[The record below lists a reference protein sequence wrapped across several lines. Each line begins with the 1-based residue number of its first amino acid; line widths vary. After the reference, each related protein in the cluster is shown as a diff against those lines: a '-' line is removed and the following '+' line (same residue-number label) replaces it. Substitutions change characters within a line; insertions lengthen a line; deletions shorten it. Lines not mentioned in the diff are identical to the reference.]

1 MIQSLVKLKSENSY
15 FSSGWIFVNK
25 PKNVSSFDVIRQ
37 LKKIFSIKRIG
48 HAGTLDPLATGILPI
63 AFGSATKTIPYLVSS
78 KKEYRFSI
86 SWGIRT
92 TTHDMEGEVI
102 DKSNFVPSKEDI
114 LDAMS
119 DFKGEFYQRPPKY
132 SAVKINGQRAY
143 KLARSGIDF
152 NIKEKKV
159 KLYELI
165 LKDHKKNKTEF
176 LAKVGKGFYIRSL
189 ARDLCEKLA
198 TSGVIDSLERT
209 ELGQFSLENAFS
221 LETIEKLVHSAPA
234 GMVGGNLLVPLS
246 EVLDDIPALLIS
258 DKEAKRFQQGQSFS
272 NNDLPKYSKLGRE
285 VLLLKDNRPVGLA
298 TVGENSFKPKKVF
311 SEEIFNLRSI

>member
-92 TTHDMEGEVI
+92 TTHDMEGEVV
-102 DKSNFVPSKEDI
+102 DESNFVPSKEDI
-114 LDAMS
+114 LDAVS

-165 LKDHKKNKTEF
+165 IKNHKKNKTEF

-272 NNDLPKYSKLGRE
+272 NNDLLKYSKLGRE
-285 VLLLKDNRPVGLA
+285 VLLLKDNRPIGLA
-298 TVGENSFKPKKVF
+298 TVVENSFKPKKVF
-311 SEEIFNLRSI
+311 SEEIFN

>member
-102 DKSNFVPSKEDI
+102 DESNFVPSKEDI
-114 LDAMS
+114 LDAVS

-165 LKDHKKNKTEF
+165 IKDHKKNKTEF

-272 NNDLPKYSKLGRE
+272 NNDLLKYSKLGRE
-285 VLLLKDNRPVGLA
+285 VLLLKDNRPIGLA

-311 SEEIFNLRSI
+311 SEEIFN

>member
-25 PKNVSSFDVIRQ
+25 PKNVSSFDVIRK

-102 DKSNFVPSKEDI
+102 DESNFVPSKEDI
-114 LDAMS
+114 LDAVS

-165 LKDHKKNKTEF
+165 IKDHKKNKTEF

-272 NNDLPKYSKLGRE
+272 NNDLLKYSKLGRE
-285 VLLLKDNRPVGLA
+285 VLLLKDNRPIGLA
-298 TVGENSFKPKKVF
+298 TVVENSFKPKKVF
-311 SEEIFNLRSI
+311 SEEIFN

>member
-102 DKSNFVPSKEDI
+102 DESNFVPSKEDI
-114 LDAMS
+114 LDVVS

-165 LKDHKKNKTEF
+165 IKDHKKNKTEF

-258 DKEAKRFQQGQSFS
+258 NKEAKRIQQGQSFF
-272 NNDLPKYSKLGRE
+272 NDCLHKNSKLGSE
-285 VLLLKDNRPVGLA
+285 VLLLKDKRPIGLA

>member
-102 DKSNFVPSKEDI
+102 DESNFVPSKEDI
-114 LDAMS
+114 LDAVS

-165 LKDHKKNKTEF
+165 IKDHKKNKTEF

-272 NNDLPKYSKLGRE
+272 NNDLLKYSKLGRE
-285 VLLLKDNRPVGLA
+285 VLLLKDNRPIGLA
-298 TVGENSFKPKKVF
+298 TVVENSFKPKKVF
-311 SEEIFNLRSI
+311 SEEIFN

>member
-1 MIQSLVKLKSENSY
+1 MIQSLVKLKSENNY

-102 DKSNFVPSKEDI
+102 DESNFVPSKEDI
-114 LDAMS
+114 LDAVS

-189 ARDLCEKLA
+189 VRDLCEKLA

-209 ELGQFSLENAFS
+209 ELGQFSIENAFS

-272 NNDLPKYSKLGRE
+272 NNDLLKHSKLGRE
-285 VLLLKDNRPVGLA
+285 VLLLKDNRPIGLA
-298 TVGENSFKPKKVF
+298 TVVENSFKPKKVF
-311 SEEIFNLRSI
+311 SEEIFN

>member
-1 MIQSLVKLKSENSY
+1 MIQSQVKLKSENSY

-102 DKSNFVPSKEDI
+102 DESNFVPSKEDI
-114 LDAMS
+114 LDAVS

-165 LKDHKKNKTEF
+165 IKNHKKNKTEF

-272 NNDLPKYSKLGRE
+272 NNDLLKYSKLGRE
-285 VLLLKDNRPVGLA
+285 VLLLKDNRPIGLA
-298 TVGENSFKPKKVF
+298 TVVENSFKPKKVF
-311 SEEIFNLRSI
+311 SEEIFN

>member
-102 DKSNFVPSKEDI
+102 DESNFAPSKEDI
-114 LDAMS
+114 LDAVS

-165 LKDHKKNKTEF
+165 IKDHKKNKTEF

-272 NNDLPKYSKLGRE
+272 NNDLLKYSKLGRE
-285 VLLLKDNRPVGLA
+285 VLLLKDNRPIGLA
-298 TVGENSFKPKKVF
+298 TVVENSFKPKKVF
-311 SEEIFNLRSI
+311 SEEIFN

>member
-1 MIQSLVKLKSENSY
+1 MIQPLVKIKSENSY

-25 PKNVSSFDVIRQ
+25 PKNVSSFDVIRR

-102 DKSNFVPSKEDI
+102 DESNFVPSKEDI
-114 LDAMS
+114 LDAVS

-272 NNDLPKYSKLGRE
+272 NNDLLKYSKLGRE
-285 VLLLKDNRPVGLA
+285 VLLLKDNRPIGLA
-298 TVGENSFKPKKVF
+298 TVVENSFKPKKVF
-311 SEEIFNLRSI
+311 SEEIFN

>member
-1 MIQSLVKLKSENSY
+1 MIQSLVKLKSENNY

-25 PKNVSSFDVIRQ
+25 PKNVSSFDVIRK

-102 DKSNFVPSKEDI
+102 DESNFVPSKEDI
-114 LDAMS
+114 LSAVS

-165 LKDHKKNKTEF
+165 IKDHKKNKTEF

-272 NNDLPKYSKLGRE
+272 NNDLLKYSKLGRE
-285 VLLLKDNRPVGLA
+285 VLLLKDNRPIGLA

-311 SEEIFNLRSI
+311 SEEIFN

>member
-92 TTHDMEGEVI
+92 TTHDMEGKVI
-102 DKSNFVPSKEDI
+102 DESNFVPSKEDI
-114 LDAMS
+114 LDAVS

-165 LKDHKKNKTEF
+165 IKDHKKNKTEF

-311 SEEIFNLRSI
+311 SEEIFN

>member
-48 HAGTLDPLATGILPI
+48 HAGTLDPLATGILPV

-102 DKSNFVPSKEDI
+102 DESNFVPSKEDI
-114 LDAMS
+114 LDAVS

-165 LKDHKKNKTEF
+165 IKDHKKNKTEF

-272 NNDLPKYSKLGRE
+272 NNDLLKYSKLGRE
-285 VLLLKDNRPVGLA
+285 VLLLKDNRPIGLA

-311 SEEIFNLRSI
+311 SEEIFN

>member
-25 PKNVSSFDVIRQ
+25 PKNLSSFDVIRQ

-102 DKSNFVPSKEDI
+102 DESNFVPSKEDI
-114 LDAMS
+114 LDAVS

-165 LKDHKKNKTEF
+165 IKDHKKNKTEF

-272 NNDLPKYSKLGRE
+272 NNDLLKYSKLGRE
-285 VLLLKDNRPVGLA
+285 VLLLKDNRPIGLA
-298 TVGENSFKPKKVF
+298 TVVENSFKPKKVF
-311 SEEIFNLRSI
+311 SEEIFN

>member
-25 PKNVSSFDVIRQ
+25 PKNVSSFDVIRR

-102 DKSNFVPSKEDI
+102 DESNFVPSKEDI
-114 LDAMS
+114 LDAVS

-165 LKDHKKNKTEF
+165 IKDHKKNKTEF

-209 ELGQFSLENAFS
+209 ELGQFSLEIAFS

-258 DKEAKRFQQGQSFS
+258 DKEAKIFHQGQSFS
-272 NNDLPKYSKLGRE
+272 NNDLLKYSKLGRE
-285 VLLLKDNRPVGLA
+285 VLLLKDNRPIGLA
-298 TVGENSFKPKKVF
+298 TVVENSFKPKKVF
-311 SEEIFNLRSI
+311 SEEIFN

>member
-1 MIQSLVKLKSENSY
+1 MIQSLVKLKSDNSY

-102 DKSNFVPSKEDI
+102 DESNFVPSKEDI
-114 LDAMS
+114 LSAVS

-159 KLYELI
+159 KLYKLI

-272 NNDLPKYSKLGRE
+272 NNDLLKYSKLGRE
-285 VLLLKDNRPVGLA
+285 VLLLKDNRPIGLA

-311 SEEIFNLRSI
+311 SEEIFN

>member
-102 DKSNFVPSKEDI
+102 DESNFVPSKEDI
-114 LDAMS
+114 LDAVS

-165 LKDHKKNKTEF
+165 IIDHKKNKTEF

-234 GMVGGNLLVPLS
+234 GMVGGDLLIPLS

-258 DKEAKRFQQGQSFS
+258 DKEAKRIQQGQSFF
-272 NNDLPKYSKLGRE
+272 NDYLHKNSKLGSE
-285 VLLLKDNRPVGLA
+285 VLLLKDKRPIGLA

>member
-102 DKSNFVPSKEDI
+102 DESNFVPSKEDI
-114 LDAMS
+114 LDAVS

-165 LKDHKKNKTEF
+165 IKDHKKNKTEF

-272 NNDLPKYSKLGRE
+272 NNDLLKYSKLGRE
-285 VLLLKDNRPVGLA
+285 VLLLKNNRPIGLA

-311 SEEIFNLRSI
+311 SEEIFN

>member
-15 FSSGWIFVNK
+15 FSSCWIFVNK

-102 DKSNFVPSKEDI
+102 DESNFVPSKEDI
-114 LDAMS
+114 LDAVS

-165 LKDHKKNKTEF
+165 IKDHKKNKTEF

-272 NNDLPKYSKLGRE
+272 NNDLLKYSKLGRE
-285 VLLLKDNRPVGLA
+285 VLLLKDNRPIGLA
-298 TVGENSFKPKKVF
+298 TVVENSFKPKKVF
-311 SEEIFNLRSI
+311 SEEIFN

>member
-1 MIQSLVKLKSENSY
+1 MIQSQVKLKSENSY

-102 DKSNFVPSKEDI
+102 DESNFVPSKEDI
-114 LDAMS
+114 LDAVS

-272 NNDLPKYSKLGRE
+272 NNDLLKYSKLGRE
-285 VLLLKDNRPVGLA
+285 VLLLKDNRPIGLA
-298 TVGENSFKPKKVF
+298 TVVENSFKPKKVF
-311 SEEIFNLRSI
+311 SEEIFN

>member
-92 TTHDMEGEVI
+92 STHDMEGEVI
-102 DKSNFVPSKEDI
+102 DESNFAPSKEDI
-114 LDAMS
+114 LDAVS
-119 DFKGEFYQRPPKY
+119 NFKGEFYQRPPKY

-165 LKDHKKNKTEF
+165 IKDHKKNKTEF

-272 NNDLPKYSKLGRE
+272 NNDLLKYSKLGRE
-285 VLLLKDNRPVGLA
+285 VLLLKDNRPIGLA
-298 TVGENSFKPKKVF
+298 TVVENSFKPKKVF
-311 SEEIFNLRSI
+311 SEEIFN

>member
-63 AFGSATKTIPYLVSS
+63 AFGSATKTIPYLVST

-102 DKSNFVPSKEDI
+102 DESNFVPSKEDI
-114 LDAMS
+114 LDAVS

-165 LKDHKKNKTEF
+165 IKDHKKNKTEF

-198 TSGVIDSLERT
+198 TPGVIDSLERT

-272 NNDLPKYSKLGRE
+272 NNDLLKYSKLGRE
-285 VLLLKDNRPVGLA
+285 VLLLKDNRPIGLA
-298 TVGENSFKPKKVF
+298 TVVENSFKPKKVF
-311 SEEIFNLRSI
+311 SEEIFN

>member
-1 MIQSLVKLKSENSY
+1 MIQPLVKIKSENSY

-102 DKSNFVPSKEDI
+102 DESNFVPSKEDI
-114 LDAMS
+114 LDAVS

-165 LKDHKKNKTEF
+165 IKNHKKNKTEF

-272 NNDLPKYSKLGRE
+272 NNDLLKYSKLGRE
-285 VLLLKDNRPVGLA
+285 VLLLKDNRPIGLA
-298 TVGENSFKPKKVF
+298 TVVENSFKPKKVF
-311 SEEIFNLRSI
+311 SEEIFN

>member
-102 DKSNFVPSKEDI
+102 DESNFVPSKEDI
-114 LDAMS
+114 LDAVS

-272 NNDLPKYSKLGRE
+272 NNDVLKYSKLGRE
-285 VLLLKDNRPVGLA
+285 VLLLKDNRPIGLA
-298 TVGENSFKPKKVF
+298 TVVENSFKPKKVF
-311 SEEIFNLRSI
+311 SEEIFN

>member
-102 DKSNFVPSKEDI
+102 DESNFVPSKEDI
-114 LDAMS
+114 LDAVS

-198 TSGVIDSLERT
+198 TPGVIDSLERT
-209 ELGQFSLENAFS
+209 ELGQFSIENAFS

-258 DKEAKRFQQGQSFS
+258 EKEAKRFQQGQSFS

-285 VLLLKDNRPVGLA
+285 VLLLKDNRPIGLA
-298 TVGENSFKPKKVF
+298 TVVENSFKPKKVF
-311 SEEIFNLRSI
+311 SEEIFN

>member
-1 MIQSLVKLKSENSY
+1 MIQSLAKLKSENSY

-102 DKSNFVPSKEDI
+102 DESNFVPSKEDI
-114 LDAMS
+114 LDAVS

-165 LKDHKKNKTEF
+165 IKDHKKNKTEF

-272 NNDLPKYSKLGRE
+272 NNDLLKYSKLGRE
-285 VLLLKDNRPVGLA
+285 VLLLKDNRPIGLA
-298 TVGENSFKPKKVF
+298 TVVENSFKPKKVF
-311 SEEIFNLRSI
+311 SEEIFN

>member
-25 PKNVSSFDVIRQ
+25 PKNVSSFDVIRK

-102 DKSNFVPSKEDI
+102 DESNFVPSKEDI
-114 LDAMS
+114 LDAVS

-165 LKDHKKNKTEF
+165 IKDHKKNKTEF

-272 NNDLPKYSKLGRE
+272 NNDLLKYSELGRE
-285 VLLLKDNRPVGLA
+285 VLLLKDNRPIGLA
-298 TVGENSFKPKKVF
+298 TVVENSFKPKKVF
-311 SEEIFNLRSI
+311 SEEIFN

>member
-48 HAGTLDPLATGILPI
+48 HAGTLDPLAKGILPI

-102 DKSNFVPSKEDI
+102 DESNFVPSKEDI
-114 LDAMS
+114 LDAVS

-165 LKDHKKNKTEF
+165 IKDHKKNKTEF

-189 ARDLCEKLA
+189 ARDLCEKLGVL
-198 TSGVIDSLERT
+198 GVIDSLERT
-209 ELGQFSLENAFS
+209 ELGQFSLENTFS

-272 NNDLPKYSKLGRE
+272 NNDLLKYSKLGRE
-285 VLLLKDNRPVGLA
+285 VLLLKDNRPIGLA
-298 TVGENSFKPKKVF
+298 TVVENSFKPKKVF
-311 SEEIFNLRSI
+311 SEEIFN

>member
-102 DKSNFVPSKEDI
+102 DESNFVPSKEDI
-114 LDAMS
+114 LDAVS

-165 LKDHKKNKTEF
+165 IKDHKKNKTEF

-258 DKEAKRFQQGQSFS
+258 NKEAKRIQQGQSFF
-272 NNDLPKYSKLGRE
+272 NDYLHKNSKLGSE
-285 VLLLKDNRPVGLA
+285 VLLLKDKRPIGLA

>member
-102 DKSNFVPSKEDI
+102 DESNFVPSKEDI
-114 LDAMS
+114 LDAVS

-165 LKDHKKNKTEF
+165 IKDHKKNKTEF

-272 NNDLPKYSKLGRE
+272 NNDLLKYSKLGRE
-285 VLLLKDNRPVGLA
+285 VLLLKDNRPIGLA

-311 SEEIFNLRSI
+311 SKEIFNLRSI

>member
-102 DKSNFVPSKEDI
+102 DESNFVPSKEDI
-114 LDAMS
+114 LDAVS

-165 LKDHKKNKTEF
+165 IKDHKKNKTEF

-209 ELGQFSLENAFS
+209 KLGQFSLENAFS

-272 NNDLPKYSKLGRE
+272 NNDLLKYSKLGRE
-285 VLLLKDNRPVGLA
+285 VLLLKDNRPIGLA
-298 TVGENSFKPKKVF
+298 TVVENSFKPKKVF
-311 SEEIFNLRSI
+311 SEEIFN

>member
-25 PKNVSSFDVIRQ
+25 PKNVSSFDVIRR

-63 AFGSATKTIPYLVSS
+63 AFGIATKTIPYLVSS

-102 DKSNFVPSKEDI
+102 DESNFVPSKEDI
-114 LDAMS
+114 LDAVS

-132 SAVKINGQRAY
+132 SAVKINGERSY

-165 LKDHKKNKTEF
+165 IKDHKKNKTEF

-272 NNDLPKYSKLGRE
+272 NNDLLKYSKLGRE
-285 VLLLKDNRPVGLA
+285 VLLLKDNRPIGLA
-298 TVGENSFKPKKVF
+298 TVVENSFKPKKVF
-311 SEEIFNLRSI
+311 SEEIFN

>member
-1 MIQSLVKLKSENSY
+1 MIQSLVKIKSENSY

-114 LDAMS
+114 LDAVS

-165 LKDHKKNKTEF
+165 IKDHKKNKTEF

-272 NNDLPKYSKLGRE
+272 NNDLLKYSKLGRE
-285 VLLLKDNRPVGLA
+285 VLLLKDNRPIGLA
-298 TVGENSFKPKKVF
+298 TVVENSFKPKKVF
-311 SEEIFNLRSI
+311 SEEIFN

>member
-1 MIQSLVKLKSENSY
+1 MIQSLFKLKSENNY

-25 PKNVSSFDVIRQ
+25 PKNVSSFDVIRK

-102 DKSNFVPSKEDI
+102 DESNFVPSKEDI
-114 LDAMS
+114 LDAVS

-165 LKDHKKNKTEF
+165 IKDHKKNKTEF

-272 NNDLPKYSKLGRE
+272 NNDLLKYSKLGRE
-285 VLLLKDNRPVGLA
+285 VLLLKDNRPIGLA

-311 SEEIFNLRSI
+311 SEEIFN

>member
-102 DKSNFVPSKEDI
+102 DESNFVPSKEDI
-114 LDAMS
+114 LDAVS

-165 LKDHKKNKTEF
+165 IKDHKKNKTEF

-234 GMVGGNLLVPLS
+234 GMVGGDLLIPLS

-258 DKEAKRFQQGQSFS
+258 NKEAKRIQQGQSFF
-272 NNDLPKYSKLGRE
+272 NDYLHKNSKLGSE
-285 VLLLKDNRPVGLA
+285 VLLLKDKRPIGLA

-311 SEEIFNLRSI
+311 SEEIFN

>member
-102 DKSNFVPSKEDI
+102 DESNFVPSKEDI
-114 LDAMS
+114 LDAVS
-119 DFKGEFYQRPPKY
+119 NFKGEFYQRPPKY

-165 LKDHKKNKTEF
+165 IKDHKKHKTEF

-272 NNDLPKYSKLGRE
+272 NNDLLKYSKLGRE
-285 VLLLKDNRPVGLA
+285 VLLLKDNRPIGLA
-298 TVGENSFKPKKVF
+298 TVVENSFKPKKVF
-311 SEEIFNLRSI
+311 SEEIFN